1 MCLIVLIKPMKL
13 KILIVIAVLLCQ
25 IFLISCTSTP
35 WHRDQADVY
44 LKKGMALLEAGQYLG
59 ALKELLE
66 ADKNAPN
73 DPVINYHLGIAYL
86 GRGLRD
92 MAMERFQKA
101 VSLKKDYSE
110 AHNYIGTMYMDM
122 GQWEKAID
130 SFDKALANYLYE
142 NPEDALYNSGLAY
155 YNLQKYDMALS
166 RYQQALGKNP
176 LSLRQPQIEGNI
188 GLIYVK
194 QSKLVQ
200 AIEHLKKSVTLDPSL
215 YSAHFYLGR
224 DLFKNKRQRE
234 CKKILSASREAC
246 PAIAF
251 WTKSTRVFTVFEV
264 THHVQSGQNTCSKQ
278 STTHSCKEFLPFRK
292 NFPAIRSMVS
302 CFPISAIFVICLDS
316 PAVTVF

>member
-1 MCLIVLIKPMKL
+1 MRPD
-13 KILIVIAVLLCQ
+13 
-25 IFLISCTSTP
+25 ST
-35 WHRDQADVY
+35 WVRS
-44 LKKGMALLEAGQYLG
+44 KNCC
-59 ALKELLE
+59 LE

-101 VSLKKDYSE
+101 ISLKKDYSE
-110 AHNYIGTMYMDM
+110 AHNYRYHVYGYGAM
-122 GQWEKAID
+122 EKAID

-176 LSLRQPQIEGNI
+176 LSIRQPQIEGNI

-200 AIEHLKKSVTLDPSL
+200 AIEHLEKICYVGSISL
-215 YSAHFYLGR
+215 
-224 DLFKNKRQRE
+224 
-234 CKKILSASREAC
+234 
-246 PAIAF
+246 
-251 WTKSTRVFTVFEV
+251 
-264 THHVQSGQNTCSKQ
+264 
-278 STTHSCKEFLPFRK
+278 
-292 NFPAIRSMVS
+292 
-302 CFPISAIFVICLDS
+302 
-316 PAVTVF
+316 